1 MICMEVLDNLPHD
14 KVIYR
19 DGKFHEVWAVKR
31 EEEGGAHNRWSEELR
46 DVSDPLLKRAMDL
59 WCEPESFTLPRVST
73 KASDG
78 PLVRARIFHIT

>member
-1 MICMEVLDNLPHD
+1 MEVLDNLPHD

-46 DVSDPLLKRAMDL
+46 DVSDPLLKRAIDL
-59 WCEPESFTLPRVST
+59 WCEPESFTYTDPRLHILNPT
-73 KASDG
+73 
-78 PLVRARIFHIT
+78 PLYMMQSS